1 LAINVILK
9 DRHQETNL
17 RIVNV
22 IYDPINNTFL
32 VLLTKPICYHC
43 YVKCHINLGWEKEDL

>member
-1 LAINVILK
+1 MAVSLGNKRNIEGHFMV
-9 DRHQETNL
+9 RREETNL
-17 RIVNV
+17 RTVNV

-43 YVKCHINLGWEKEDL
+43 YVKVT